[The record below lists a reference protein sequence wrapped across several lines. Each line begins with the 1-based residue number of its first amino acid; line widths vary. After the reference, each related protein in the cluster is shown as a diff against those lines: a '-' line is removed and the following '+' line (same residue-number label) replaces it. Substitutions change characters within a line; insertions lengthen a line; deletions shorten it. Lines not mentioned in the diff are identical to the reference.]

1 MSEVTSIEHLSQHVG
16 QTVTLRGWLYNKSS
30 KGKLHFAQ
38 LRDGTGMR
46 QRQCMLHLH
55 VYVCARRSGQCCYSL
70 SHAANP
76 GLAHVEGAWHEG
88 A

>member
-1 MSEVTSIEHLSQHVG
+1 MALCGEEEGGGEVRSSACPYLVHESSVSVTAVG
-16 QTVTLRGWLYNKSS
+16 R
-30 KGKLHFAQ
+30 

-76 GLAHVEGAWHEG
+76 GLAHVEGAWHDG